1 MGYFLLY
8 ESMLDT
14 VLFARDKFLRP
25 VTGIMLPDKAVLYMC
40 GIEDGHYKSDKIDFW
55 DDVYG
60 FDMSVIKDIALSEPL
75 VDSVDGRSVMSD
87 VKPVLSLDI
96 LTCTKVSAAA
106 AAATSPITAIM
117 TSTRHRSIKLTR
129 HTHLPTHV
137 CYLVHVC
144 FLLLRLFCTQ
154 ADLSFKTDFT
164 LRAFRQDYCNA
175 FCGFFECAFTQIH
188 KPVVFSTSPTATYTH
203 WKQTVFYLEEP
214 LTMKQDETVTATIT
228 CAPNSANARDLDI
241 AIDYRYYIAYD
252 IICSP
257 LKIPM
262 LQA

>member
-1 MGYFLLY
+1 VDIILSEWMGYFLLY

-25 VTGIMLPDKAVLYMC
+25 TTGIMLPDKAVLYMC

-96 LTCTKVSAAA
+96 LTCTKVSTA
-106 AAATSPITAIM
+106 AAATAATASSLIPALWTPAHLLAHRRRIIT
-117 TSTRHRSIKLTR
+117 LTL
-129 HTHLPTHV
+129 HVHLHPPTTNFT
-137 CYLVHVC
+137 LAT
-144 FLLLRLFCTQ
+144 TQ

-214 LTMKQDETVTATIT
+214 ITMKQDETVTATIT

-241 AIDYRYYIAYD
+241 AIDYRYDAM
-252 IICSP
+252 S
-257 LKIPM
+257 
-262 LQA
+262 